1 MKEESSDER
10 NAALAGE
17 FLAGLLDHAPAGW
30 SAEALTHNAHIAVTA
45 GIWRV
50 RAGPASFVLK
60 VLSPGGTAASG
71 EWSPSGDPTHWN
83 YWEREALA
91 YESGVTSTYSG
102 AGIPGPRL
110 LASHRRPSGDVA
122 LWLEDASGGGDSVPG
137 TGWSAHDYR
146 RFARALGVAQGSAA
160 VAGTG
165 LDHPWLTRRS
175 RIPAD
180 SSRIEGGSGSSG
192 RGDSSL

>member
-1 MKEESSDER
+1 MI
-10 NAALAGE
+10 
-17 FLAGLLDHAPAGW
+17 P
-30 SAEALTHNAHIAVTA
+30 
-45 GIWRV
+45 
-50 RAGPASFVLK
+50 K
-60 VLSPGGTAASG
+60 VACF
-71 EWSPSGDPTHWN
+71 
-83 YWEREALA
+83 EALA

-110 LASHRRPSGDVA
+110 LASHRRSSGDVA

-146 RFARALGVAQGSAA
+146 RFARALGVSAE

-192 RGDSSL
+192 RVDSSL

>member
-1 MKEESSDER
+1 MEPF
-10 NAALAGE
+10 G
-17 FLAGLLDHAPAGW
+17 
-30 SAEALTHNAHIAVTA
+30 
-45 GIWRV
+45 
-50 RAGPASFVLK
+50 GPH
-60 VLSPGGTAASG
+60 
-71 EWSPSGDPTHWN
+71 HWN

-110 LASHRRPSGDVA
+110 SWPSHRRPSGDVA

-165 LDHPWLTRRS
+165 LDHPCLTRRS

-180 SSRIEGGSGSSG
+180 SSRLEGGSGSSG
-192 RGDSSL
+192 SGVPAL

>member
-17 FLAGLLDHAPAGW
+17 ELAGLLDHAPAGW

-91 YESGVTSTYSG
+91 YESGVTSTYWG
-102 AGIPGPRL
+102 RVFRVP
-110 LASHRRPSGDVA
+110 ASWPLTAVRAEMWPSGWKTPAAEATPCRGPGGARMITAVSPARSA
-122 LWLEDASGGGDSVPG
+122 LPRGA
-137 TGWSAHDYR
+137 
-146 RFARALGVAQGSAA
+146 
-160 VAGTG
+160 
-165 LDHPWLTRRS
+165 RRS
-175 RIPAD
+175 RGPAWTI
-180 SSRIEGGSGSSG
+180 RA
-192 RGDSSL
+192 